1 MADVISELLVRINA
15 EDNASAVLGK
25 VSNSVESMS
34 GAGAKGAKSVE
45 QFTGAMKASKTS
57 AEAYRKKMSEAS
69 DAVAAKKKA
78 LNSVKTA
85 YDNTTKAAQAN
96 TAKLSIQKA
105 KTETLIQSKKREIA
119 ALELGNSAINKGSQK
134 YKDNQ
139 KAIQWT
145 KTELEALET
154 EHKSIVQSMGRQEE
168 SLVKSAAAY
177 KAAKT
182 EVKAAQETYS
192 GYSAGLTKVEQAE
205 KAAARA
211 ASIQKFESAGESI
224 KSFGEGIDKV
234 TKPLQIAA
242 VGAVGAGVAVTKAA
256 MEYETAFT
264 GVKKTVEGT
273 PEQLEKVNT
282 EIQDM
287 SKRIPVSAAELANLA
302 ATAGQLGVD
311 ANHISKFTEVTAAM
325 GVATNLAGEE
335 GAATLAQFI
344 NVSGDS
350 LDNVD
355 RVGSAIVALGNNTAT
370 TEADIAHMALRMGKF
385 GNTVHM
391 TSDEVLGYSAAL
403 ASSGIEAQLGGS
415 AIGRTWLDIQGAVS
429 GNTETLQKYAK
440 YAGTT
445 AEDFKKQWSTD
456 ASGAF
461 NGLIKGLSATDDL
474 TAAMMDLGINNT
486 QDQQAVMAL
495 ANNYDLLEK
504 CMNLSSGAYKENT
517 ALMKEANTAYGT
529 TASQI
534 QLAKNAV
541 NGAARSWGNLLLPEV
556 TKGAA
561 AVGGFADK
569 IANADEGTKKA
580 VISGAKAVVITGAA
594 VKGTTSL
601 IKGIGGTVEGI
612 ANIKKGIDKVKTV
625 AGTGGAFSAIAKG
638 AAAAGSAI
646 LPVGAAIV
654 GVTAAVGA
662 GKLIYD
668 SYYKS
673 TYKFADGLKEQGEAA
688 KKAYNEW
695 KELNNLQWEYNDL
708 SGKMERGELNGED
721 LEYAKQRIEEIKKTL
736 SEKFKIDIDSGDI
749 DDAIEKAKT
758 LSEIDV
764 LNSKRSLRNELDDK
778 KGAYDEAAE
787 NLPKLTTQLKEAKA
801 AQEKYNNT
809 KLEIAKARDAFESG
823 TMGEAE
829 YMEKVKTSMK
839 GVLGE
844 GIAYKNWLT
853 SVEQAQRLMNMT
865 QADALDFEGKTK
877 LNSLIDN
884 LNIDEFT
891 KKISDYRAAI
901 NSCTEAARSF
911 ADINLSQ
918 MEDAF
923 KVGGDIT
930 PYMQEIGNLV
940 KDGLINADEYAKKAA
955 QIQTGQKDLNKLFS
969 EGGQSLSNFVSTY
982 ISDMQKFGASTQDT
996 VTGAA
1001 LLKNGFTDVSQAC
1014 AKGGDAVKNVLADIQ
1029 SLGQQQGLF
1038 EGLNSGGIAD
1048 KMTEIAHSMGL
1059 IPKEKKITIN
1069 ADGDISLIDNAE
1081 EKAKSLQNVG
1091 SVSFQVNADGNIN
1104 VLDEAGNKVDELK
1117 QGSTIQITVDANA
1130 NDEELEAVQN
1140 KAKALKEQ
1148 GINVDIKYTNENEPP
1163 ELEEKT
1169 TDVAINYTTGNIEEP
1184 PEIVAK
1190 GKVDYTTGNI
1200 EKPDNATADGKINY
1214 TAGETPKKVPDTNGK
1229 ANYTIGNYPKKA
1241 SAISGKANYTMGN
1254 HPTTAPTIHGTAIYT
1269 MKVQKAAKG
1278 TQNFGGGLAMV
1289 NDQTGI
1295 SDPRELIVD
1304 RGRAFI
1310 PQGRNVILPLSRGA
1324 KVYTAAQTKQIMAN
1338 MGIPRY
1344 ADGKDNSDAFKTA
1357 KDDWTHYTRTHAV
1370 SVTEEMK
1377 KWVALSKEFTSNQKD
1392 VEDIQ
1397 EGIYAATRKVRDE
1410 QNELSEEYLATRAVF
1425 NDWND
1430 YGDSMIA
1437 GFKRVSDREK
1447 QYVKD
1452 SVITEKEATTY
1463 LKKLGKD
1470 MFDDRVENSKAWLE
1484 RQVKYNNMAVESY
1497 VESVGRMKAAAYEAY
1512 NAGMITSSQLNVS
1525 LQEYD
1530 DMISDKIKESN
1541 TKEYETWRKDAEE
1554 YKTNSETFGWMN
1566 GDDEVQWN
1574 KRVIAGIQERFK
1586 QGKISWETYIY
1597 DVKAALRELHS
1608 AETDTYEEMLES
1620 QKAYIDKIDDSYNEL
1635 INKKEEA
1642 FDMKVLTRNISEANE
1657 KAKIYAGAVTQRG
1670 KDIYKETVENLEDLR
1685 HQKTIKDLQAERTEI
1700 VEKMR
1705 SDLEL
1710 AEKYKK
1716 PLLNS
1721 LSNAQID
1728 IAGIARSIQGDTAN
1742 MQGLFN
1748 DLLKGIENLRN
1759 DRAVTYGATYN
1770 VYGVGDGIMKFFMP
1784 KAKQALMGG

>member
-1 MADVISELLVRINA
+1 MSDVISELLVRINA

-25 VSNSVESMS
+25 VSSNVNNMS
-34 GAGAKGAKSVE
+34 GTVSN
-45 QFTGAMKASKTS
+45 
-57 AEAYRKKMSEAS
+57 
-69 DAVAAKKKA
+69 AA
-78 LNSVKTA
+78 NVVNNVG
-85 YDNTTKAAQAN
+85 NTV
-96 TAKLSIQKA
+96 S
-105 KTETLIQSKKREIA
+105 R
-119 ALELGNSAINKGSQK
+119 NK
-134 YKDNQ
+134 N
-139 KAIQWT
+139 
-145 KTELEALET
+145 
-154 EHKSIVQSMGRQEE
+154 
-168 SLVKSAAAY
+168 
-177 KAAKT
+177 
-182 EVKAAQETYS
+182 
-192 GYSAGLTKVEQAE
+192 
-205 KAAARA
+205 
-211 ASIQKFESAGESI
+211 KFESAGKSI
-224 KSFGEGIDKV
+224 KDFGEGVDRV

-256 MEYETAFT
+256 MGYETAFT

-273 PEQLEKVNT
+273 PEQLERVNT
-282 EIQDM
+282 EIQEM
-287 SKRIPVSAAELANLA
+287 SKRIPVQATELANLA

-311 ANHISKFTEVTAAM
+311 ADHIAKFTEITAAM

-344 NVSGDS
+344 NVSGES
-350 LDNVD
+350 LDNAD

-415 AIGRTWLDIQGAVS
+415 AMGRTWLDIQGAVS

-445 AEDFKKQWSTD
+445 AEGFKQQWSTD
-456 ASGAF
+456 PSGAF
-461 NGLIKGLSATDDL
+461 NGLIKGLSATEDL

-495 ANNYDLLEK
+495 ANNYGLLEK
-504 CMNLSSGAYKENT
+504 CMNLSSSAYKENT
-517 ALMKEANTAYGT
+517 ALSKEANTAYAT
-529 TASQI
+529 TANQI

-541 NGAARSWGNLLLPEV
+541 NGAARSWGNVLLPEV
-556 TKGAA
+556 AKGAGA
-561 AVGGFADK
+561 IGNLADK

-612 ANIKKGIDKVKTV
+612 ASIKKGIDKVKTV
-625 AGTGGAFSAIAKG
+625 AGAGGVFSTIISG
-638 AAAAGSAI
+638 AGPAVLALGAVAAGI
-646 LPVGAAIV
+646 GLTTV
-654 GVTAAVGA
+654 AVE
-662 GKLIYD
+662 K
-668 SYYKS
+668 YKNR
-673 TYKFADGLKEQGEAA
+673 QVEASRSLA
-688 KKAYNEW
+688 SSSSEVLTLAQNY
-695 KELNNLQWEYNDL
+695 KELNDLQWEYKDL
-708 SGKMERGELNGED
+708 TGKIQGGKLDGTD
-721 LEYAKQRIEEIKKTL
+721 LEYAKQRVEEIKKTL
-736 SEKFKIDIDSGDI
+736 SEKFKINVDSGDI
-749 DDAIEKAKT
+749 DEAIEKAKSLTQSELIPQRSELISQITSQTDMLPEIKQRIKENSAELDVYSDKMQKIDNAKTAVQNLYNSWSELSDEQKNSTEVQSEYSKALNDIGHQFEELKDFDFSGDFLGFDGINNQFTKMYDDLDKKAAKLRDT
-758 LSEIDV
+758 LSKD
-764 LNSKRSLRNELDDK
+764 NETIANIEKAGRDLTQIGLAEMSYGKTDTGIQDIITGLK
-778 KGAYDEAAE
+778 ASGEAAH
-787 NLPKLTTQLKEAKA
+787 
-801 AQEKYNNT
+801 
-809 KLEIAKARDAFESG
+809 
-823 TMGEAE
+823 
-829 YMEKVKTSMK
+829 
-839 GVLGE
+839 
-844 GIAYKNWLT
+844 
-853 SVEQAQRLMNMT
+853 
-865 QADALDFEGKTK
+865 
-877 LNSLIDN
+877 
-884 LNIDEFT
+884 
-891 KKISDYRAAI
+891 DYAV
-901 NSCTEAARSF
+901 
-911 ADINLSQ
+911 Q
-918 MEDAF
+918 
-923 KVGGDIT
+923 
-930 PYMQEIGNLV
+930 
-940 KDGLINADEYAKKAA
+940 AA

-1014 AKGGDAVKNVLADIQ
+1014 AKGGDAVKNVLADMQ

-1038 EGLNSGGIAD
+1038 EGLDSGGIAD

-1081 EKAKSLQNVG
+1081 EKVKSLQNVG
-1091 SVSFQVNADGNIN
+1091 SVSFQVNADGNVD

-1130 NDEELEAVQN
+1130 NDEELETVQN
-1140 KAKALKEQ
+1140 KVEALKEQ

-1163 ELEEKT
+1163 ELKEKT
-1169 TDVAINYTTGNIEEP
+1169 TKDVAINYTTGNIEEP

-1190 GKVDYTTGNI
+1190 GKVDYATGNI
-1200 EKPDNATADGKINY
+1200 EKPDNVTADGKINY

-1295 SDPRELIVD
+1295 SDPRELIID

-1324 KVYTAAQTKQIMAN
+1324 KVYTAAQTKRIMAN
-1338 MGIPRY
+1338 MGIPHY
-1344 ADGKDNSDAFKTA
+1344 AEGKDNSDAFKTA

-1370 SVTEEMK
+1370 SVTEELK
-1377 KWVALSKEFTSNQKD
+1377 KWVALSKEFTSTQKD

-1397 EGIYAATRKVRDE
+1397 EEIWAATRKVRDE

-1425 NDWND
+1425 NDWD
-1430 YGDSMIA
+1430 EYSDSMVA
-1437 GFKRVSDREK
+1437 GFQRVSDREK

-1452 SVITEKEATTY
+1452 SVITEKEANTY

-1484 RQVKYNNMAVESY
+1484 RQVKYNNMSVESY
-1497 VESVGRMKAAAYEAY
+1497 IESVEKMKAAAYEAY
-1512 NAGMITSSQLNVS
+1512 GAGMITSPQLNVS

-1530 DMISDKIKESN
+1530 DMIADKTKEAN
-1541 TKEYETWRKDAEE
+1541 ADEYAAWKKEYEEWI
-1554 YKTNSETFGWMN
+1554 TNNETFGWQN
-1566 GDDEVQWN
+1566 GDSLVQTWE
-1574 KRVIAGIQERFK
+1574 RVIAGIQERFN
-1586 QGKISWETYIY
+1586 QGKIDWDTYIN
-1597 DVKAALRELHS
+1597 DFKAAQRELYN
-1608 AETDTYEEMLES
+1608 AQWDAYDEMLEA
-1620 QKAYIDKIDDSYNEL
+1620 QRAYIDEVDDGYNKLID
-1635 INKKEEA
+1635 KKEEA
-1642 FDMKVLTRNISEANE
+1642 FDMRVLTRNISEASE

-1670 KDIYKETVENLEDLR
+1670 KDVYKETTENLEDLL
-1685 HQKTIKDLQAERTEI
+1685 HQKTVKELQAKQTEV

-1705 SDLEL
+1705 ADLDT

-1716 PLLNS
+1716 QVLNS

-1728 IAGIARSIQGDTAN
+1728 IAGIARSIQGNTAN

-1748 DLLKGIENLRN
+1748 DLLKGIENLQN
-1759 DRAVTYGATYN
+1759 DRAITYGTTYN
-1770 VYGVGDGIMKFFMP
+1770 MYGVSDGMMAWFMP
-1784 KAKQALMGG
+1784 KMKQSLMGG

>member
-25 VSNSVESMS
+25 VSSNVNNMS
-34 GAGAKGAKSVE
+34 GTVSNAANVVNNVGN
-45 QFTGAMKASKTS
+45 
-57 AEAYRKKMSEAS
+57 
-69 DAVAAKKKA
+69 AV
-78 LNSVKTA
+78 S
-85 YDNTTKAAQAN
+85 
-96 TAKLSIQKA
+96 
-105 KTETLIQSKKREIA
+105 R
-119 ALELGNSAINKGSQK
+119 NK
-134 YKDNQ
+134 N
-139 KAIQWT
+139 
-145 KTELEALET
+145 
-154 EHKSIVQSMGRQEE
+154 
-168 SLVKSAAAY
+168 
-177 KAAKT
+177 
-182 EVKAAQETYS
+182 
-192 GYSAGLTKVEQAE
+192 
-205 KAAARA
+205 
-211 ASIQKFESAGESI
+211 KFESTGKSI
-224 KSFGEGIDKV
+224 KDFGEGVDRV

-273 PEQLEKVNT
+273 PEQLAKVNT
-282 EIQDM
+282 EIQEM
-287 SKRIPVSAAELANLA
+287 SKRIPVQATELANLA

-311 ANHISKFTEVTAAM
+311 ADHVAKFTEIAAAM

-415 AIGRTWLDIQGAVS
+415 AMGRTWLDIQSAVS

-445 AEDFKKQWSTD
+445 AEEFKKQWSTD
-456 ASGAF
+456 PSGAF
-461 NGLIKGLSATDDL
+461 NGLIKGLSTTEDL
-474 TAAMMDLGINNT
+474 TSAMMDLGIENI

-495 ANNYDLLEK
+495 ANNYGLLEK
-504 CMNLSSGAYKENT
+504 CMNLSSSAYKENT
-517 ALMKEANTAYGT
+517 ALSKEANTAYAT
-529 TASQI
+529 TANQI

-541 NGAARSWGNLLLPEV
+541 NGAARSWGNVLLPEV
-556 TKGAA
+556 AKGAGA
-561 AVGGFADK
+561 IGNLADK

-612 ANIKKGIDKVKTV
+612 ASIKKGIDKVKTV
-625 AGTGGAFSAIAKG
+625 AGAGGVFSTIAKG
-638 AAAAGSAI
+638 ASAAGSAI

-695 KELNNLQWEYNDL
+695 RELNNLQWEYNDL

-721 LEYAKQRIEEIKKTL
+721 LEHAKQRIEEIKKTL
-736 SEKFKIDIDSGDI
+736 SEKFKIDLDSGDI

-778 KGAYDEAAE
+778 KGAYDEAVE
-787 NLPKLTTQLKEAKA
+787 NLPKLTTQLKEAEA

-809 KLEIAKARDAFESG
+809 KLEIAQARDAFKSG

-829 YMEKVKTSMK
+829 YMDKVKTSMK

-844 GIAYKNWLT
+844 GAAYKNWLT

-891 KKISDYRAAI
+891 KKISDYQTAI
-901 NSCTEAARSF
+901 NNYKDAARSF
-911 ADINLSQ
+911 ADMNLSQ

-930 PYMQEIGNLV
+930 PYMQEIGELV
-940 KDGLINADEYAKKAA
+940 KGGLINADEYAKKAA

-1014 AKGGDAVKNVLADIQ
+1014 AQGGDAVKNVLADIQ

-1038 EGLNSGGIAD
+1038 EGLDSGGIAD
-1048 KMTEIAHSMGL
+1048 KITEIAHSMGL
-1059 IPKEKKITIN
+1059 IPKEKKIKIS
-1069 ADGDISLIDNAE
+1069 ADGNIEIVD
-1081 EKAKSLQNVG
+1081 KAKEAMDNLNKKG
-1091 SVSFQVNADGNIN
+1091 STKLTVNADGNIK
-1104 VLDEAGNKVDELK
+1104 VLDTADEKLKELAEKGQINIKFNVDTGGWDINDLNGNKIGDIEVD
-1117 QGSTIQITVDANA
+1117 GTVNWHTG
-1130 NDEELEAVQN
+1130 EIP
-1140 KAKALKEQ
+1140 K
-1148 GINVDIKYTNENEPP
+1148 DI
-1163 ELEEKT
+1163 
-1169 TDVAINYTTGNIEEP
+1169 
-1184 PEIVAK
+1184 
-1190 GKVDYTTGNI
+1190 
-1200 EKPDNATADGKINY
+1200 PDLD
-1214 TAGETPKKVPDTNGK
+1214 GK
-1229 ANYTIGNYPKKA
+1229 AN
-1241 SAISGKANYTMGN
+1241 ISLGTVPTEIPNIPGLADYALGEHPTEAPDIHGKAYYEVVLKGMSQLGGGKG
-1254 HPTTAPTIHGTAIYT
+1254 HDKLSAAS
-1269 MKVQKAAKG
+1269 QQAKG

-1295 SDPRELIVD
+1295 SDPRELIID

-1324 KVYTAAQTKQIMAN
+1324 KVYTAAQTKRIMAN
-1338 MGIPRY
+1338 MGIPHY
-1344 ADGKDNSDAFKTA
+1344 AEGKDNSDAFKTA

-1370 SVTEEMK
+1370 SVTEEMR
-1377 KWVALSKEFTSNQKD
+1377 KWVALSKEFTSTQKD

-1397 EGIYAATRKVRDE
+1397 EGIWAATRKVRDE

-1425 NDWND
+1425 NDWGE
-1430 YGDSMIA
+1430 YSDSMAA
-1437 GFKRVSDREK
+1437 GFRRVSDREK

-1452 SVITEKEATTY
+1452 SVITEKEANTY

-1484 RQVKYNNMAVESY
+1484 RQVKYNNMSVESY
-1497 VESVGRMKAAAYEAY
+1497 IESVEKMKAAAYEAY
-1512 NAGMITSSQLNVS
+1512 GAGMITSPQLNIS

-1530 DMISDKIKESN
+1530 DMIADK
-1541 TKEYETWRKDAEE
+1541 TKEANTQKYEMKMKNAEE
-1554 YKTNSETFGWMN
+1554 YITNSETFGWQN
-1566 GDDEVQWN
+1566 GDSLVKARE
-1574 KRVIAGIQERFK
+1574 RVFANIQESFEK
-1586 QGKISWETYIY
+1586 GEIDWDTYIFDYNAAKRNLYNAQSDAY
-1597 DVKAALRELHS
+1597 D
-1608 AETDTYEEMLES
+1608 EMLEA
-1620 QKAYIDKIDDSYNEL
+1620 QRAYIDEVDDGYNKLID
-1635 INKKEEA
+1635 KKEEA
-1642 FDMKVLTRNISEANE
+1642 FDMRVLTRNISEASE

-1670 KDIYKETVENLEDLR
+1670 KDVYKETTENLEDLL
-1685 HQKTIKDLQAERTEI
+1685 HQKTVKELQAKQTEV

-1705 SDLEL
+1705 ADLDT

-1716 PLLNS
+1716 QVLNS

-1728 IAGIARSIQGDTAN
+1728 IAGIARSIQGNTAN

-1748 DLLKGIENLRN
+1748 DLLRGIENLQN
-1759 DRAVTYGATYN
+1759 DRAITYGATYN
-1770 VYGVGDGIMKFFMP
+1770 MYGVGDGMMAWFMP
-1784 KAKQALMGG
+1784 KMKQSLMGG

>member
-25 VSNSVESMS
+25 VSSNVNNMS
-34 GAGAKGAKSVE
+34 GTVSNAANVVNNVGN
-45 QFTGAMKASKTS
+45 
-57 AEAYRKKMSEAS
+57 
-69 DAVAAKKKA
+69 AV
-78 LNSVKTA
+78 S
-85 YDNTTKAAQAN
+85 
-96 TAKLSIQKA
+96 
-105 KTETLIQSKKREIA
+105 R
-119 ALELGNSAINKGSQK
+119 NK
-134 YKDNQ
+134 N
-139 KAIQWT
+139 
-145 KTELEALET
+145 
-154 EHKSIVQSMGRQEE
+154 
-168 SLVKSAAAY
+168 
-177 KAAKT
+177 
-182 EVKAAQETYS
+182 
-192 GYSAGLTKVEQAE
+192 
-205 KAAARA
+205 
-211 ASIQKFESAGESI
+211 KFESTGKSI
-224 KSFGEGIDKV
+224 KDFGEGVDRV

-273 PEQLEKVNT
+273 PEQLAKVNT
-282 EIQDM
+282 EIQEM
-287 SKRIPVSAAELANLA
+287 SKRIPVQATELANLA

-311 ANHISKFTEVTAAM
+311 ADHVAKFTEIAAAM

-415 AIGRTWLDIQGAVS
+415 AMGRTWLDIQSAVS

-445 AEDFKKQWSTD
+445 AEEFKKQWSTD
-456 ASGAF
+456 PSGAF
-461 NGLIKGLSATDDL
+461 NGLIKGLSTTEDL
-474 TAAMMDLGINNT
+474 TAAMMDLGIENI

-495 ANNYDLLEK
+495 ANNYGLLEK
-504 CMNLSSGAYKENT
+504 CMNLSSSAYKENT
-517 ALMKEANTAYGT
+517 ALSKEANTAYAT
-529 TASQI
+529 TANQI

-541 NGAARSWGNLLLPEV
+541 NGAARSWGNILLPEV
-556 TKGAA
+556 TKGAGA
-561 AVGGFADK
+561 IGNLADK

-580 VISGAKAVVITGAA
+580 VISGAKAVVVTGAA

-612 ANIKKGIDKVKTV
+612 ASIKKGIDKVKTV
-625 AGTGGAFSAIAKG
+625 AGAGGVFSTIAKG
-638 AAAAGSAI
+638 ASAAGSAI

-695 KELNNLQWEYNDL
+695 RELNNLQWEYNDL

-721 LEYAKQRIEEIKKTL
+721 LEHAKQRIEEIKKTL
-736 SEKFKIDIDSGDI
+736 SEKFKIDLDSGDI

-778 KGAYDEAAE
+778 KGAYDEAVE
-787 NLPKLTTQLKEAKA
+787 NLPKLTTQLKEAEA

-809 KLEIAKARDAFESG
+809 KLEIAQARDAFESG

-829 YMEKVKTSMK
+829 YMDKVKTSMK

-844 GIAYKNWLT
+844 GAAYKNWLT

-891 KKISDYRAAI
+891 KKISDYQTAI
-901 NSCTEAARSF
+901 NNYKDAARSF
-911 ADINLSQ
+911 ADMNLSQ

-930 PYMQEIGNLV
+930 PYMQEIGELV
-940 KDGLINADEYAKKAA
+940 KGGLINADEYAKKAA

-1014 AKGGDAVKNVLADIQ
+1014 AQGGDAVKNVLADIQ

-1038 EGLNSGGIAD
+1038 EGLDSGGIAD
-1048 KMTEIAHSMGL
+1048 KITEIAHSMGL
-1059 IPKEKKITIN
+1059 IPKEKKIKIS
-1069 ADGDISLIDNAE
+1069 ADGNIEIVD
-1081 EKAKSLQNVG
+1081 KAKEAMDNLNKKG
-1091 SVSFQVNADGNIN
+1091 STKLTVNADGNIK
-1104 VLDEAGNKVDELK
+1104 VLDTADEKLKELAEKGQINIKFNVDTGGWDINDLNGNKIGDIEVD
-1117 QGSTIQITVDANA
+1117 GTVNWHTG
-1130 NDEELEAVQN
+1130 EIP
-1140 KAKALKEQ
+1140 K
-1148 GINVDIKYTNENEPP
+1148 DI
-1163 ELEEKT
+1163 
-1169 TDVAINYTTGNIEEP
+1169 
-1184 PEIVAK
+1184 
-1190 GKVDYTTGNI
+1190 
-1200 EKPDNATADGKINY
+1200 PDLD
-1214 TAGETPKKVPDTNGK
+1214 GK
-1229 ANYTIGNYPKKA
+1229 AN
-1241 SAISGKANYTMGN
+1241 ISLGTVPTEIPNIPGLADYALGEHPTEAPDIHGKAYYEVVLQGMSQLGGGKG
-1254 HPTTAPTIHGTAIYT
+1254 HAKLSAAS
-1269 MKVQKAAKG
+1269 QQAKG

-1295 SDPRELIVD
+1295 SDPRELIID

-1324 KVYTAAQTKQIMAN
+1324 KVYTAAQTKRIMAN
-1338 MGIPRY
+1338 MGIPHY
-1344 ADGKDNSDAFKTA
+1344 AEGKDNSDAFKTA

-1370 SVTEEMK
+1370 SVTEEMR
-1377 KWVALSKEFTSNQKD
+1377 KWVALSKEFTSTQKD

-1397 EGIYAATRKVRDE
+1397 EGIWAATRKVRDE

-1425 NDWND
+1425 NDWGE
-1430 YGDSMIA
+1430 YSDSMAA
-1437 GFKRVSDREK
+1437 GFRRVSDREK

-1452 SVITEKEATTY
+1452 SVITEKEANTY

-1484 RQVKYNNMAVESY
+1484 RQVKYNNMSAESY
-1497 VESVGRMKAAAYEAY
+1497 IESVEKMKAAAYEAY
-1512 NAGMITSSQLNVS
+1512 GAGMITSPQLNIS

-1530 DMISDKIKESN
+1530 DMIADK
-1541 TKEYETWRKDAEE
+1541 TKEANTQKYEMKMKNAEE
-1554 YKTNSETFGWMN
+1554 YITNSETFGWQN
-1566 GDDEVQWN
+1566 GDSLVKARE
-1574 KRVIAGIQERFK
+1574 RVFANIQESFEK
-1586 QGKISWETYIY
+1586 GEIDWDTYIFDYNAAKRNLYNAQSDAY
-1597 DVKAALRELHS
+1597 D
-1608 AETDTYEEMLES
+1608 EMLEA
-1620 QKAYIDKIDDSYNEL
+1620 QRAYIDEVDDGYNKLID
-1635 INKKEEA
+1635 KKEEA
-1642 FDMKVLTRNISEANE
+1642 FDMRVLTRNISEASE

-1670 KDIYKETVENLEDLR
+1670 KDVYKETTENLEDLL
-1685 HQKTIKDLQAERTEI
+1685 HQKTVKELQAKQTDV

-1705 SDLEL
+1705 ADLDT

-1716 PLLNS
+1716 QVLNS

-1728 IAGIARSIQGDTAN
+1728 IAGIARSIQGNTAN

-1748 DLLKGIENLRN
+1748 DLLRGIENLQN
-1759 DRAVTYGATYN
+1759 DRAITYGATYN
-1770 VYGVGDGIMKFFMP
+1770 MYGVGDGMMAWFMP
-1784 KAKQALMGG
+1784 KMKQSLMGG